1 MSGLGFDRLFT
12 FFSQLGTLPVRY
24 TLPFADALMATHNSS
39 RVTGKYVRGWV
50 RRWRIEELE
59 RKPAT
64 RGWVRR
70 WRIEEP
76 PGSIV
81 TVCRQQ
87 QNLALEICGGI
98 GRGLIGMRRPRAGL
112 DKRRSQHEDR
122 GYVSWLSRI
131 SGRAI
136 QCYFL
141 AKNGYFT
148 FEQLL
153 FLDHVKHVVNMFA

>member
-1 MSGLGFDRLFT
+1 
-12 FFSQLGTLPVRY
+12 
-24 TLPFADALMATHNSS
+24 MATHNSS

-70 WRIEEP
+70 WRIEELERKP
-76 PGSIV
+76 ATRGWVRRWRIEELERKPATRGWVRRWRIEEPAGSIV

-98 GRGLIGMRRPRAGL
+98 GRGHIGMRRPRAGL
-112 DKRRSQHEDR
+112 DKRRSQHEDG
-122 GYVSWLSRI
+122 GYVS
-131 SGRAI
+131 
-136 QCYFL
+136 
-141 AKNGYFT
+141 
-148 FEQLL
+148 
-153 FLDHVKHVVNMFA
+153 